1 MLPSL
6 NKVLTYLLTN
16 KIQFT
21 LAGKC
26 FGLLR
31 SYLSIPVAD
40 QGEGP
45 RGLRHPPYFGEKKKK
60 ESQKE
65 EKPAGQATNTPPP
78 PFFSSR
84 SGSATECC
92 GFTSF
97 PIMLDFSFEYKTEN
111 TFHMLLS
118 GYFDLIVFHAVYCGI
133 QNNVTHLLGSNY
145 GGKFRTLTTDCLIQG
160 HCLIRCCLIQVHL
173 LLVLTVPVS
182 RF

>member
-1 MLPSL
+1 MASL
-6 NKVLTYLLTN
+6 DHISQYQWQIK
-16 KIQFT
+16 
-21 LAGKC
+21 G
-26 FGLLR
+26 
-31 SYLSIPVAD
+31 
-40 QGEGP
+40 
-45 RGLRHPPYFGEKKKK
+45 RGLGGSGTLLILVKEKKKNHRRK
-60 ESQKE
+60 KSQQGK
-65 EKPAGQATNTPPP
+65 QQTPPP

-111 TFHMLLS
+111 TFHMLLL

>member
-45 RGLRHPPYFGEKKKK
+45 RGLRHPPYFGERKKK

-65 EKPAGQATNTPPP
+65 EKLAGQVTKNL
-78 PFFSSR
+78 SSQ
-84 SGSATECC
+84 SGSATVEI
-92 GFTSF
+92 GFSVDK
-97 PIMLDFSFEYKTEN
+97 PLEANCMKLMLVNQSD
-111 TFHMLLS
+111 TF
-118 GYFDLIVFHAVYCGI
+118 F
-133 QNNVTHLLGSNY
+133 
-145 GGKFRTLTTDCLIQG
+145 
-160 HCLIRCCLIQVHL
+160 
-173 LLVLTVPVS
+173 
-182 RF
+182 

>member
-45 RGLRHPPYFGEKKKK
+45 RGLRHPPYFGERKKK

-78 PFFSSR
+78 SLAQ
-84 SGSATECC
+84 G
-92 GFTSF
+92 
-97 PIMLDFSFEYKTEN
+97 LDLPLN
-111 TFHMLLS
+111 TVALLH
-118 GYFDLIVFHAVYCGI
+118 F
-133 QNNVTHLLGSNY
+133 Q
-145 GGKFRTLTTDCLIQG
+145 
-160 HCLIRCCLIQVHL
+160 
-173 LLVLTVPVS
+173 
-182 RF
+182 

>member
-31 SYLSIPVAD
+31 SYISIPVAD

-45 RGLRHPPYFGEKKKK
+45 RGLRHPPYFGERKKK

-78 PFFSSR
+78 PSLAQ
-84 SGSATECC
+84 G
-92 GFTSF
+92 
-97 PIMLDFSFEYKTEN
+97 LDLPLN
-111 TFHMLLS
+111 AVALLH
-118 GYFDLIVFHAVYCGI
+118 F
-133 QNNVTHLLGSNY
+133 Q
-145 GGKFRTLTTDCLIQG
+145 
-160 HCLIRCCLIQVHL
+160 
-173 LLVLTVPVS
+173 
-182 RF
+182 

>member
-45 RGLRHPPYFGEKKKK
+45 RGLRHPPYFGERKKK

-78 PFFSSR
+78 PSLAQ
-84 SGSATECC
+84 G
-92 GFTSF
+92 
-97 PIMLDFSFEYKTEN
+97 LDLPLN
-111 TFHMLLS
+111 AVALL
-118 GYFDLIVFHAVYCGI
+118 
-133 QNNVTHLLGSNY
+133 HL
-145 GGKFRTLTTDCLIQG
+145 Q
-160 HCLIRCCLIQVHL
+160 
-173 LLVLTVPVS
+173 
-182 RF
+182 

>member
-45 RGLRHPPYFGEKKKK
+45 RGLRHPPYFGERKKK

-78 PFFSSR
+78 PSLAQ
-84 SGSATECC
+84 G
-92 GFTSF
+92 
-97 PIMLDFSFEYKTEN
+97 LDLPLN
-111 TFHMLLS
+111 AVALLH
-118 GYFDLIVFHAVYCGI
+118 F
-133 QNNVTHLLGSNY
+133 Q
-145 GGKFRTLTTDCLIQG
+145 
-160 HCLIRCCLIQVHL
+160 
-173 LLVLTVPVS
+173 
-182 RF
+182 

>member
-45 RGLRHPPYFGEKKKK
+45 RGLRHPPYFGERKKKN

-65 EKPAGQATNTPPP
+65 EKPAGQATKKGPPP
-78 PFFSSR
+78 PSLAQ
-84 SGSATECC
+84 G
-92 GFTSF
+92 
-97 PIMLDFSFEYKTEN
+97 LDLPLN
-111 TFHMLLS
+111 AVALL
-118 GYFDLIVFHAVYCGI
+118 
-133 QNNVTHLLGSNY
+133 HL
-145 GGKFRTLTTDCLIQG
+145 Q
-160 HCLIRCCLIQVHL
+160 
-173 LLVLTVPVS
+173 
-182 RF
+182 

>member
-1 MLPSL
+1 M
-6 NKVLTYLLTN
+6 
-16 KIQFT
+16 
-21 LAGKC
+21 AGKC

-31 SYLSIPVAD
+31 SYISIPVAD

-45 RGLRHPPYFGEKKKK
+45 RGLRHPPYFGERKKKRITEGRK
-60 ESQKE
+60 ASRASNK
-65 EKPAGQATNTPPP
+65 KRPP
-78 PFFSSR
+78 PFLSSR

-97 PIMLDFSFEYKTEN
+97 PIMMDFSFEYETEN

-145 GGKFRTLTTDCLIQG
+145 VGKFRTLTTDCLIQG